1 MFCTTFLKSKEVINI
16 YSRTARCGNIYLKKM
31 EENNLS
37 EKSKVQLDIKALI
50 GMVIG
55 IVSIAGVWFT
65 MQGEIAQLQL
75 DVIRM
80 QDDVELNHEFR
91 VKWPRGEMGALPDD
105 AKQDLRIEYLQK
117 EVEELRSVVK
127 KLEIENA
134 SKK

>member
-1 MFCTTFLKSKEVINI
+1 MVREFLFIIME
-16 YSRTARCGNIYLKKM
+16 

-55 IVSIAGVWFT
+55 VVSIAGVWFT
-65 MQGEIAQLQL
+65 LQAEIAQLQI
-75 DVIRM
+75 DVLRM
-80 QDDVELNHEFR
+80 QDAVALNEEFR
-91 VKWPRGEMGALPDD
+91 IKWPRGEMGALPDD

-117 EVEELRSVVK
+117 EVDALREVVK

-134 SKK
+134 KMNKQ

>member
-1 MFCTTFLKSKEVINI
+1 
-16 YSRTARCGNIYLKKM
+16 M
-31 EENNLS
+31 EEQENVLG

-50 GMVIG
+50 GMVLGVI
-55 IVSIAGVWFT
+55 SIAGVWFSLT
-65 MQGEIAQLQL
+65 AEISQLQL

-117 EVEELRSVVK
+117 EVEELRKSVK
-127 KLEIENA
+127 DLEIENA
-134 SKK
+134 KNKK

>member
-1 MFCTTFLKSKEVINI
+1 
-16 YSRTARCGNIYLKKM
+16 M
-31 EENNLS
+31 EEQENVLG

-50 GMVIG
+50 GMVLG
-55 IVSIAGVWFT
+55 IISIAGVWFSLT
-65 MQGEIAQLQL
+65 AEISQLQL

-117 EVEELRSVVK
+117 EVDELRKTVK
-127 KLEIENA
+127 ELEIENA
-134 SKK
+134 KMGK

>member
-1 MFCTTFLKSKEVINI
+1 
-16 YSRTARCGNIYLKKM
+16 M
-31 EENNLS
+31 EEQENVLG

-50 GMVIG
+50 GMVLGVI
-55 IVSIAGVWFT
+55 SIAGVWFSLT
-65 MQGEIAQLQL
+65 AEISQLQL

-117 EVEELRSVVK
+117 EVEELRKTVK
-127 KLEIENA
+127 DLEIENA
-134 SKK
+134 KNKK